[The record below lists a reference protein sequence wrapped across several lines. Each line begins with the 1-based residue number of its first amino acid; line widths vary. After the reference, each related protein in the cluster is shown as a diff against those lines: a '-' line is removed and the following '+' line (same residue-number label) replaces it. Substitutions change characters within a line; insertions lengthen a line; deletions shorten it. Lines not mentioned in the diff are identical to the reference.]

1 MAVLLKTPLVIVNDD
16 DLVRVSR
23 DNPGYRFEREEDGTI
38 IVSPTHTKG
47 GAKSGEAF
55 GQLRDYKKRV
65 GGNAYDSNTGFVIGP
80 LRRVYAPDASWV
92 SQPRIDALTPAQ
104 AGGFWPLSPD
114 VAIEVKSDT
123 DEFRDVVAMIES
135 YIQRG
140 SSYAVAIDPTTREVV
155 KRGVAPPVSCST
167 STRLSMRDVD
177 RSAGRFASIRKLRR
191 SGSKR
196 A

>member
-55 GQLRDYKKRV
+55 GQLRDYKKQV
-65 GGNAYDSNTGFVIGP
+65 GGNAYDSNTGFAIGP
-80 LRRVYAPDASWV
+80 LQRVYAPDASWV

-104 AGGFWPLSPD
+104 GAGFWPLSRD
-114 VAIEVKSDT
+114 VVIEVKSDT
-123 DEFRDVVAMIES
+123 DEFRDVIAKIEL
-135 YIQRG
+135 YIERG
-140 SSYAVAIDPTTREVV
+140 SSYAVAIDPTTREVIQ
-155 KRGVAPPVSCST
+155 RGHAP
-167 STRLSMRDVD
+167 
-177 RSAGRFASIRKLRR
+177 
-191 SGSKR
+191 SGLVLDFD
-196 A
+196 AIIDA

>member
-1 MAVLLKTPLVIVNDD
+1 MAVLLKTRLVLVNDD
-16 DLVRVSR
+16 DVVRVSR

-38 IVSPTHTKG
+38 IVRPTHTKG

-65 GGNAYDSNTGFVIGP
+65 GGNAYDSNTGFAIGP
-80 LRRVYAPDASWV
+80 LRRVYGPDASWV
-92 SQPRIDALTPAQ
+92 SQPRVDALTSAQ
-104 AGGFWPLSPD
+104 AAGFWPLSPD

-123 DEFRDVVAMIES
+123 DEFRDVIAKIES
-135 YIQRG
+135 YIERG

-155 KRGVAPPVSCST
+155 QRGFAP
-167 STRLSMRDVD
+167 
-177 RSAGRFASIRKLRR
+177 AGLVLDFDAIID
-191 SGSKR
+191 